1 MDKNWR
7 KKLAVLWMAQFVGM
21 CAITGLIS
29 FLPLYVSH
37 LGITD
42 TAEAAMWAGVLIG
55 AASFCAAVSNP
66 FWGALADR
74 KGRKPMVEKV
84 LLMFGIIMIAM
95 AFATNVYQ
103 LFILR
108 ILQGLCGGFVAA
120 STALAVSL
128 SPKEQIAFTIG
139 IFQTSLIVG
148 GAVGPMV
155 GGLIA
160 DHFGYRQ
167 PFFAFGL
174 FCFLSLLLIR
184 FSIVE
189 TFVPVVKSERP
200 SLKAVFTYIWSM
212 ADLRIMMLIQ
222 CLTQFAIQ
230 SIGPILPLY
239 IRSMVVDDSNIAS
252 ISGTIIAIGGIASA
266 IASGSM
272 GLLINRYSHKQIM
285 LTASLLGSISFLGQI
300 AANDIVTLGIMRF
313 LNGLCIGAMIPSSNT
328 IITYLI
334 PETKRGAAFGITS
347 TFALMGNVSGPIT
360 AGFLTIAYGFQSI
373 FWVTAVFFLLIA
385 FLLSTRI
392 KDYYAAIEEEKN
404 MAV

>member
-1 MDKNWR
+1 MEQNWR
-7 KKLAVLWMAQFVGM
+7 KNLAILWSAQFIGM
-21 CAITGLIS
+21 SAITGLTS
-29 FLPLYVSH
+29 FLPLYVAH
-37 LGITD
+37 LGIAD
-42 TAEAAMWAGVLIG
+42 AAEAAMWAGVLIG
-55 AASFCAAVSNP
+55 AASFCAALSNP
-66 FWGALADR
+66 FWGAMADR

-272 GLLINRYSHKQIM
+272 GFLINRYSHKQIM

>member
-1 MDKNWR
+1 MENEWR
-7 KKLAVLWMAQFVGM
+7 KKLAVLWLAQFVGM

-42 TAEAAMWAGVLIG
+42 TSEAAMWAGVLIG

-84 LLMFGIIMIAM
+84 LFMFGIIMIAM

-108 ILQGLCGGFVAA
+108 MLQGLCGGFVAA
-120 STALAVSL
+120 ATALAVSL

-148 GAVGPMV
+148 GAVGPMI

-167 PFFAFGL
+167 PFFMFGL
-174 FCFLSLLLIR
+174 LCFLSLILIR

-189 TFVPVVKSERP
+189 TFVPVGKSERT
-200 SLKAVFTYIWSM
+200 SVREVFAYIWSM
-212 ADLRIMMLIQ
+212 ADLRIMLLIQ

-239 IRSMVVDDSNIAS
+239 IRTMVVDDSNLAS

-266 IASGSM
+266 FASGSM
-272 GLLINRYSHKQIM
+272 GFLINRYSHKQIM
-285 LTASLLGSISFLGQI
+285 LVASLLGSISFLGQM
-300 AANDIVTLGIMRF
+300 AASDIITLGTMRF

-347 TFALMGNVSGPIT
+347 TFALMGNVLGPIS
-360 AGFLTIAYGFQSI
+360 AGFLTLAYGFQSI
-373 FWVTAVFFLLIA
+373 FWVTGIFFLLIA
-385 FLLSTRI
+385 FLLLTRI
-392 KDYYAAIEEEKN
+392 KDHYAAIEEEKN

>member
-7 KKLAVLWMAQFVGM
+7 KKLAILWLAQFVGM

-84 LLMFGIIMIAM
+84 LFMFGIIMIAM

-108 ILQGLCGGFVAA
+108 MLQGLCGGFVAA
-120 STALAVSL
+120 ATALAVSL
-128 SPKEQIAFTIG
+128 SPKEQIAFTVG

-148 GAVGPMV
+148 GAVGPMI

-167 PFFAFGL
+167 PFFIFGL
-174 FCFLSLLLIR
+174 LCFLSLILIR

-189 TFVPVVKSERP
+189 TFVPVGKSERT
-200 SLKAVFTYIWSM
+200 SVRTVFAYIWSI
-212 ADLRIMMLIQ
+212 ADLRIMLLIQ

-239 IRSMVVDDSNIAS
+239 IRTMVVDDSNLAS

-266 IASGSM
+266 FASGSM
-272 GLLINRYSHKQIM
+272 GFLINRYSHKQIM
-285 LTASLLGSISFLGQI
+285 LVASLLGSISFLGQM
-300 AANDIVTLGIMRF
+300 AAGDIITLGTMRF

-347 TFALMGNVSGPIT
+347 TFALMGNVLGPIS
-360 AGFLTIAYGFQSI
+360 AGFLTMAYGFRSI
-373 FWVTAVFFLLIA
+373 FWVTTLFFLVIA
-385 FLLSTRI
+385 FLLLTRI
-392 KDYYAAIEEEKN
+392 KEYYAAIEEEKN

>member
-1 MDKNWR
+1 MDKDWR
-7 KKLAVLWMAQFVGM
+7 KKLAVLWLAQFVGM
-21 CAITGLIS
+21 SAITGLIS

-42 TAEAAMWAGVLIG
+42 AAEAAMWAGLLIG

-95 AFATNVYQ
+95 SFATNVYQ

-120 STALAVSL
+120 ATALAVSL

-148 GAVGPMV
+148 GAAGPMV

-160 DHFGYRQ
+160 DYFGYRQ

-189 TFVPVVKSERP
+189 TFVPIVKSERT
-200 SLKAVFTYIWSM
+200 SLKAVFVYIWSI
-212 ADLRIMMLIQ
+212 ADLRVMMLIQ

-239 IRSMVVDDSNIAS
+239 IRSMVVGDSNIAS
-252 ISGTIIAIGGIASA
+252 ISGTIIAIGGVASA

-272 GLLINRYSHKQIM
+272 GFLINRYSHKQIM
-285 LTASLLGSISFLGQI
+285 LVASLLGSISFLGQM
-300 AANDIVTLGIMRF
+300 AANDIATLGIMRF

-360 AGFLTIAYGFQSI
+360 AGFLTLAYGFQSI
-373 FWVTAVFFLLIA
+373 FWVTALFFLLIA
-385 FLLSTRI
+385 FLLLTRI
-392 KDYYAAIEEEKN
+392 KDHYAAVEEEEN

>member
-189 TFVPVVKSERP
+189 TFVPVVKSERL
-200 SLKAVFTYIWSM
+200 SLKAVFIYIWSM

-222 CLTQFAIQ
+222 CLTQFAI
-230 SIGPILPLY
+230 
-239 IRSMVVDDSNIAS
+239 
-252 ISGTIIAIGGIASA
+252 
-266 IASGSM
+266 
-272 GLLINRYSHKQIM
+272 
-285 LTASLLGSISFLGQI
+285 
-300 AANDIVTLGIMRF
+300 
-313 LNGLCIGAMIPSSNT
+313 
-328 IITYLI
+328 
-334 PETKRGAAFGITS
+334 
-347 TFALMGNVSGPIT
+347 
-360 AGFLTIAYGFQSI
+360 
-373 FWVTAVFFLLIA
+373 
-385 FLLSTRI
+385 
-392 KDYYAAIEEEKN
+392 
-404 MAV
+404 